1 MKIKSVLIF
10 VFLFF
15 IAFSINAK
23 KEEILTP
30 FLKKSVSSSDFKKVQ
45 NLKNKARQVNSTD
58 KQVKYYLEAAKL
70 GDYDS
75 QVAMGYYYG
84 FNTCKPEYVSFDDN
98 TLFISYPTIHRPIDK
113 AAAWYFLQ
121 AASRNEDVSYYHEQ
135 ANVGLAFL
143 SLDSI
148 NDKKVADKIYERV
161 LFSALVVEEYFLK
174 DPRTYMWPY
183 QRFKLAQNIGKI
195 LATLSMKGIGTE
207 QDLIYA
213 HYSST
218 WIKNDVNVPNEKP
231 VNEIS
236 QKIIEYVG
244 ELPYSENNKKYGVGL
259 VSTILLKKAADLYNK
274 DAKNKEILFWVD
286 RALYTDSNNSKAYY
300 FVGNLYLNG
309 YAGLLKDRKKAKKW
323 FTLASNKGAEEA
335 KAALAAIEEIEFA
348 ESEQKRAKD
357 LAERRKA
364 EERRQRR
371 RQAWAQAI
379 GTIVQA
385 VGNAYMYSQGYTNNA
400 NLLNPNLAI
409 SQVQSQYSQLAA
421 LQQFS
426 VQNIQMPQF
435 DFKWTTPPTFTVD
448 WSQVNWSSTPIDS
461 YYQYQGDLVNN
472 GVGTTVQSN
481 TNQSS
486 FTNTGTSSDKTCHL
500 CHGTKKCWTCGGNR
514 TYINPLTNKR
524 VACPNCTNGWCSR
537 CNGTG
542 RL

>member
-23 KEEILTP
+23 KEETLTP

-135 ANVGLAFL
+135 ADVGLAFL

-148 NDKKVADKIYERV
+148 NDKKVAEKIYERV

-274 DAKNKEILFWVD
+274 DAKNKEILFWVN
-286 RALYTDSNNSKAYY
+286 T
-300 FVGNLYLNG
+300 
-309 YAGLLKDRKKAKKW
+309 LLII
-323 FTLASNKGAEEA
+323 T
-335 KAALAAIEEIEFA
+335 
-348 ESEQKRAKD
+348 
-357 LAERRKA
+357 
-364 EERRQRR
+364 
-371 RQAWAQAI
+371 
-379 GTIVQA
+379 
-385 VGNAYMYSQGYTNNA
+385 
-400 NLLNPNLAI
+400 
-409 SQVQSQYSQLAA
+409 
-421 LQQFS
+421 
-426 VQNIQMPQF
+426 
-435 DFKWTTPPTFTVD
+435 
-448 WSQVNWSSTPIDS
+448 
-461 YYQYQGDLVNN
+461 
-472 GVGTTVQSN
+472 
-481 TNQSS
+481 
-486 FTNTGTSSDKTCHL
+486 
-500 CHGTKKCWTCGGNR
+500 
-514 TYINPLTNKR
+514 
-524 VACPNCTNGWCSR
+524 
-537 CNGTG
+537 
-542 RL
+542 